1 MQMTVISAHCVC
13 KCRIVAP
20 YRTAEHA
27 RRTVRRLPVKN
38 HAAGR
43 APSDLLRH
51 HVDGHVISD
60 VMSGVTTN
68 ARWASERTP
77 ASAERET
84 VWYFSLFRISGTR
97 WYSQRESESEI
108 TCDQFWTLKC
118 QILVNSPIRLNNFRP
133 DENPQTSDVPFF
145 IRGEII
151 ILEGV
156 IFLGLQNGYR
166 KGEWMPKHR
175 SD

>member
-1 MQMTVISAHCVC
+1 MAVISAHCVC

-43 APSDLLRH
+43 ASTDLLRH

-68 ARWASERTP
+68 GRSASERTP

-84 VWYFSLFRISGTR
+84 VW
-97 WYSQRESESEI
+97 
-108 TCDQFWTLKC
+108 
-118 QILVNSPIRLNNFRP
+118 
-133 DENPQTSDVPFF
+133 
-145 IRGEII
+145 
-151 ILEGV
+151 
-156 IFLGLQNGYR
+156 
-166 KGEWMPKHR
+166 
-175 SD
+175 